1 MEISKCGFDTVL
13 YILFKV
19 SVSVFLCGKVK
30 FSYQRYFDLGKFN
43 NVTLDLIV
51 TLLIYV

>member
-13 YILFKV
+13 YILLKV

-30 FSYQRYFDLGKFN
+30 FTVIKDI
-43 NVTLDLIV
+43 LIWGNS
-51 TLLIYV
+51 IM